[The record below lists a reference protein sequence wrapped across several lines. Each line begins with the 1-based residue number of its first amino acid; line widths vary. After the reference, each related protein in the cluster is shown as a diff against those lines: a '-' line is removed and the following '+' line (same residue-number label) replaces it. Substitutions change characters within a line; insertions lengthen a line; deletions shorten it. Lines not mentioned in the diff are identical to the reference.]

1 MLGVLDEY
9 NMESLLIPGWSLIV
23 PGAPITH
30 IGFAFLKLPVS
41 FYCLFLFKR
50 AASSF
55 PQNVGRTEGN

>member
-1 MLGVLDEY
+1 
-9 NMESLLIPGWSLIV
+9 MESLLIPGWSLIV